1 MARAATANEEQD
13 RFWNDVAG
21 PLWVETDEESE
32 RHTKP
37 FGDAALATAAPMP
50 GERVLD
56 VGCGCGSTTLALAD
70 SVGPAGQVIGVDLS
84 AVMLARAG
92 ERVAGLSQ
100 VELRQADAQV
110 AELGVAAFDLVF
122 SRFGVMF
129 FADPVAGLANLR
141 RSLRP
146 SGRLAFACWQ
156 APSANLWMALVNR
169 AAAKLFDLPA
179 PPPHDAP
186 GPFAFADRERI
197 ETVLAAAGFTAIE
210 ISSCERRL
218 HLGAGLTIED
228 WVRQRLAMGPARQPY
243 LDSDS
248 DRRDQVV
255 ASIVDIVRA
264 HQAPGDDPLRGLW
277 MDGAAWI
284 VSARPA
290 DRSDED

>member
-1 MARAATANEEQD
+1 MASAATANEEQD

-21 PLWVETDEESE
+21 PLWVATEEESE
-32 RHTKP
+32 LHTKP
-37 FGDAALATAAPMP
+37 FGDAALAVAAPAL

-56 VGCGCGSTTLALAD
+56 VGCGCGSTTHALAAA
-70 SVGPAGQVIGVDLS
+70 VGPVGRVIGVDLS

-92 ERVAGLSQ
+92 ERTATLSQ
-100 VELRQADAQV
+100 VELRRADAQV
-110 AELGVAAFDLVF
+110 AELDAAGFDLVF

-129 FADPVAGLANLR
+129 FADPVAGFANLR
-141 RSLRP
+141 CSLRP
-146 SGRLAFACWQ
+146 GGRLAFACWQ

-210 ISSCERRL
+210 ISSCQRSL
-218 HLGAGLTIED
+218 HLGAGLRLED
-228 WVRQRLAMGPARQPY
+228 WVRQRLVMGPARQPY
-243 LDSDS
+243 LDSDG

-255 ASIVDIVRA
+255 ASIVDIVSAYR
-264 HQAPGDDPLRGLW
+264 APGDDPLRGLW

-290 DRSDED
+290 DPRS